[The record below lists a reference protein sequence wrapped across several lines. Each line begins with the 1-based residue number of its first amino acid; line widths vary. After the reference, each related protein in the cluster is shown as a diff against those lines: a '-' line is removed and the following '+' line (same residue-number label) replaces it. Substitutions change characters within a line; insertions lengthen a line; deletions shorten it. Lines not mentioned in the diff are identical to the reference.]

1 MKVFFPG
8 YNERELLLKVAEAD
22 ESAFRELYLYWQP
35 QLTSFIFRITKTR
48 ESAAEIVQ
56 DVFLKIWLSRETLKE
71 IENFKSYLFVIS
83 RNHALNAF
91 QKNMREIRQIN
102 LLEKAYREDLND
114 IDENKYSHLT
124 LVDEAI
130 DHLTDRR
137 KEVYLLHRHQK
148 LTYNQIGLRLGI
160 SRESVKTHLELAVK
174 SITKYLKDRMTMVI
188 LLIGFISKN

>member
-1 MKVFFPG
+1 MKVFFTG
-8 YNERELLLKVAEAD
+8 YNERELLLKVAKGD

-35 QLTSFIFRITKTR
+35 QLASFIFRITKSK
-48 ESAAEIVQ
+48 ESASEIVQ
-56 DVFLKIWLSRETLKE
+56 DVFLKIWLTREALKE

-83 RNHALNAF
+83 RNQALNAF
-91 QKNMREIRQIN
+91 HKSMREIRQIDQLGKSISEEPN
-102 LLEKAYREDLND
+102 EF
-114 IDENKYSHLT
+114 DENKYSRLA

-160 SRESVKTHLELAVK
+160 SRESVKTHLELAIK

-188 LLIGFISKN
+188 LLLGFFSEK